1 MSYFKHTN
9 GEGFTLNGSDY
20 TGYFHVSGGQAYSE
34 KAMTLDSE
42 FLSAKDTFVADSFL
56 KEYEF
61 DTTYKNVELVVPITA
76 DVKDILNYQGLLD
89 IFNSIDENNLRCFKN
104 LILANPTIFNY
115 VENSGKFY
123 GLSSL
128 SEGSDKLPAKQDYI
142 GHIEPLS
149 SNSTWSFL
157 EDITSGVLIV
167 NTRDQFKYI
176 CSTGEVDYVLSG
188 SFIENTPLDIIYV
201 RENVVFDINSPLH
214 DSPDLTHNI
223 QYDEVLKKLYFT
235 RNNSIDV
242 YDTTNF
248 EDCHNL
254 ILIDQIQLLESDFRF
269 RLWNNTQV
277 KWNEANFVWNKK
289 YTNINPNNP
298 ETIRYGKNLRTS
310 IKDNVLY
317 LYNKN
322 SNDVYQTI
330 SLLSLGI
337 VSVTD
342 LDIRDVDDLIIIF
355 HKVGEDYKVST
366 IDPTALSIS
375 TVDNIIKSVSGTST
389 KVKFSSYDSNIFY
402 IYGQKEFQT
411 RFLTNPEYP
420 SGRLEKGNL
429 SFPIFNVW
437 NKTGE
442 AWNRM
447 KSKWNGGKIL
457 SNRFN
462 LVSADITI
470 KNDSMYLLFI
480 NYGRVYVIKQP
491 VNDRFYTALNLDI
504 SKDENVLE
512 CSSSSFGLY
521 FNTAILNILTDTLRL
536 LSEAK
541 HTYYLTEESATA
553 KEIGNYDL
561 NTTNLFINGN
571 ETVNV
576 ITLQRI
582 LQDILD
588 IQQTLIPTT

>member
-9 GEGFTLNGSDY
+9 GEAFTINGSDY
-20 TGYFHVSGGQAYSE
+20 TGYFHISGGKAYTE
-34 KAMTLDSE
+34 KTPTTDSE
-42 FLSAKDTFVADSFL
+42 LLSSKNTFIADSFL

-61 DTTYKNVELVVPITA
+61 DTTYKNVENLVPISS

-89 IFNSIDENNLRCFKN
+89 ILTSIDENNLRCFKN
-104 LILANPTIFNY
+104 LVLANPTVFNY

-128 SEGSDKLPAKQDYI
+128 NEDSSKLPAKQDYI

-157 EDITSGVLIV
+157 ENITSGVLIV
-167 NTRDQFKYI
+167 NSRDQFKYI

-201 RENVVFDINSPLH
+201 RENVVFDVNSPLH

-235 RNNSIDV
+235 RNNAIDV

-254 ILIDQIQLLESDFRF
+254 ILIDKIELQESDFRF

-298 ETIRYGKNLRTS
+298 KTIRYGKNLRTS
-310 IKDNVLY
+310 IKDDVLY
-317 LYNKN
+317 LYNKH
-322 SNDVYQTI
+322 SSDIHQTI

-337 VSVTD
+337 TNVID
-342 LDIRDVDDLIIIF
+342 LDIRDVDDLVIIL
-355 HKVGEDYKVST
+355 HKIDEDYKVDL
-366 IDPTALSIS
+366 IDPTTLS
-375 TVDNIIKSVSGTST
+375 TKSDSYKINSILETTS
-389 KVKFSSYDSNIFY
+389 KVKFASYDSNVFY
-402 IYGQKEFQT
+402 LYGQKEFQT
-411 RFLTNPEYP
+411 RFLSNPTYP
-420 SGRLEKGNL
+420 SGRLEKGDL

-447 KSKWNGGKIL
+447 RSKWNGGRIL

-462 LVSADITI
+462 LISVDITI
-470 KNDSMYLLFI
+470 KNDSIYLLFI
-480 NYGRVYVIKQP
+480 NYGRVYVVKQP
-491 VNDRFYTALNLDI
+491 VNDRFYTALNLNI
-504 SKDENVLE
+504 TKDEDVLE

-521 FNTAILNILTDTLRL
+521 FNTAILGILTDTLRL
-536 LSEAK
+536 LSESK
-541 HTYYLTEESATA
+541 HTYIIGENTTTP
-553 KEIGNYDL
+553 KEIGNYSL

-576 ITLQRI
+576 VALQRI

-588 IQQTLIPTT
+588 IQQTLIPQT